1 MDFGGQA
8 DSSPRTAGTQLV
20 EPSRGLCC
28 QFGHAALLP
37 PRSGGAA
44 LFRCGLRPTAG
55 LVSRSGGGALAQK
68 WPNDV
73 LLNGGKVAGILLES
87 VGSGQLVD
95 RLTIGIGVNLGH
107 APRDVAHA
115 SFQPIGVADVTGQS
129 PAPEEFLAILAVEFS
144 AVDDVLQQQGF
155 CEVRAE
161 WTAHAARLGE
171 DITARTGREEIT
183 GRFEG
188 LDAQG
193 NLLLLTAG
201 GKRVIPA
208 ADIYF

>member
-1 MDFGGQA
+1 MQPFCPPAQA
-8 DSSPRTAGTQLV
+8 AQRSFVAACALRRALSRVV
-20 EPSRGLCC
+20 E
-28 QFGHAALLP
+28 
-37 PRSGGAA
+37 
-44 LFRCGLRPTAG
+44 
-55 LVSRSGGGALAQK
+55 VGALAQK